1 MIDEQSV
8 YVFRASTRRTALRR
22 FLELALQDDR
32 EYENS
37 EGKRVRWALASLE
50 TFDELTEGRLKDGEV
65 FSRWTDIRPPDA
77 SKRLDT
83 RFSPEKSELV
93 SSGVS
98 FLTEIREGKRRRDTK
113 ANIRRA
119 KR

>member
-1 MIDEQSV
+1 M
-8 YVFRASTRRTALRR
+8 YVFRAATRNSALRR
-22 FLELALQDDR
+22 FLELARQDDK

-50 TFDELTEGRLKDGEV
+50 TLDELAEGRLTDSEV
-65 FSRWTDIRPPDA
+65 FSKWTDIRPPDP
-77 SKRLDT
+77 SIQLDT
-83 RFSPEKSELV
+83 RFFPEKPGPV

-98 FLTEIREGKRRRDTK
+98 LLTDMREGKRGRETT

-119 KR
+119 KRQRR